1 MARPLTL
8 SVAHLLVLGSGVMLL
23 VWGVVTLSR
32 QRAFNKA
39 VAAVFGPDSSADTSI
54 GWLEFKFSLGALLAI
69 ALGYLFLVLTFIYH
83 AEGWARILLWLVS
96 AAALPLVWRTLVKN
110 GASYLH
116 ADGTRQALETTRA
129 EMKKVNELTPW
140 RFSGWYH
147 SVTVGFGIALMFL
160 VASAAIL
167 LAVPG

>member
-1 MARPLTL
+1 M
-8 SVAHLLVLGSGVMLL
+8 
-23 VWGVVTLSR
+23 
-32 QRAFNKA
+32 
-39 VAAVFGPDSSADTSI
+39 
-54 GWLEFKFSLGALLAI
+54 LAI

-96 AAALPLVWRTLVKN
+96 AAALPFVWRTLVKN
-110 GASYLH
+110 GATYLR
-116 ADGTRQALETTRA
+116 ADGTGPALETTRA
-129 EMKKVNELTPW
+129 EMKEVNGLTPW

-167 LAVPG
+167 LAERITQ